1 MNKAQWFAQKFKSNV
16 LIRLEAIEVGE
27 IMRAWMENVSVERL
41 TPELSKKLNESSR
54 PVRAMLA
61 QRNRKAS
68 DAMWDDDYMTARAEL
83 LANGL
88 PDWVQTQ
95 AVEIRR
101 MARKNQKRMQARGL
115 GNAISARLMQ
125 QGNGT
130 HWGTVK

>member
-1 MNKAQWFAQKFKSNV
+1 
-16 LIRLEAIEVGE
+16 
-27 IMRAWMENVSVERL
+27 
-41 TPELSKKLNESSR
+41 
-54 PVRAMLA
+54 
-61 QRNRKAS
+61 
-68 DAMWDDDYMTARAEL
+68 MTARAEL

>member
-1 MNKAQWFAQKFKSNV
+1 MNKAQWFVQKFKSNV
-16 LIRLEAIEVGE
+16 VIRLEAIEVGE
-27 IMRAWMENVSVERL
+27 IMRAWMEDVSVDRL
-41 TPELSKKLNESSR
+41 TPDLAKKINEVRR

-68 DAMWDDDYMTARAEL
+68 DAMWDDDYMTARSEL

-95 AVEIRR
+95 VVEIRR

-115 GNAISARLMQ
+115 GNAISTRLMQ

>member
-1 MNKAQWFAQKFKSNV
+1 VNKAQWFVQKFKSNV
-16 LIRLEAIEVGE
+16 VIRLEAIEVGE
-27 IMRAWMENVSVERL
+27 IMRAWMEDVSVDRL
-41 TPELSKKLNESSR
+41 TPDLAKKINEVRR

-68 DAMWDDDYMTARAEL
+68 DAMWDDDYMTARSEL

-95 AVEIRR
+95 VVEIRR

-115 GNAISARLMQ
+115 GNAISTRLMQ

>member
-1 MNKAQWFAQKFKSNV
+1 MNKAQCFVQRFKSNV
-16 LIRLEAIEVGE
+16 VIRLEAIEVGE
-27 IMRAWMENVSVERL
+27 IMRAWMEDVWVDRL
-41 TPELSKKLNESSR
+41 TPDLAKKINEARR

-95 AVEIRR
+95 VVEIRR

-115 GNAISARLMQ
+115 GNAISTRLMQ